1 MDTPH
6 PTPPPD
12 DDRRAARRPGQP
24 VGTVPRWQ
32 ILVAAM
38 SRLQP
43 GDILSYDEMGQLLGL
58 DPADHTGG
66 RQAIH
71 AAARKA
77 AEVLLTQDRK
87 VFAVARGRGYQHARP
102 NQVLDLAH
110 RHQARAVAEV
120 TDAHTKVDTID
131 LTSVDATTARL
142 VQATATGFAHQAAMM
157 RQFDVRQDR
166 LDTAMAALQQIPRTG
181 DAQTEL
187 HQLRH
192 TPGVRRGGDDKTAYR
207 PPFVVSQ
214 VYHRATELETGGHGT
229 PPSISSPHPDPG
241 A

>member
-1 MDTPH
+1 
-6 PTPPPD
+6 
-12 DDRRAARRPGQP
+12 
-24 VGTVPRWQ
+24 
-32 ILVAAM
+32 M

-43 GDILSYDEMGQLLGL
+43 GDILSYDEMGQLLDL

-77 AEVLLTQDRK
+77 AEVLLTQRRT
-87 VFAVARGRGYQHARP
+87 VFTVARGRGYQHARP
-102 NQVLDLAH
+102 DQVLDLAH

-131 LTSVDATTARL
+131 LTSVDVTTARL
-142 VQATATGFAHQAAMM
+142 VQATATGLAHQAAMM
-157 RQFDVRQDR
+157 RQLDVRQNR

-181 DAQTEL
+181 DAETEP
-187 HQLRH
+187 HQPRH
-192 TPGVRRGGDDKTAYR
+192 TPGVWDRRDGPAPYR
-207 PPFVVSQ
+207 QPSVVS
-214 VYHRATELETGGHGT
+214 RADPRVTELDTGQRGT
-229 PPSISSPHPDPG
+229 PPPLNSPHPEPG